1 MKKFLSIL
9 LTLAMLLSFASC
21 SVSGDKD
28 NNNVSPDNVVSEK
41 SDNLND
47 NVLDE
52 LATVTFTLP
61 KMGDEPVE
69 AELTDEE
76 KEAGFI
82 SVLVNDDGSSTY
94 TMKKSAWLDY
104 LEELRTTGLD
114 SIVNTSEDGY
124 ASIYSY
130 DINEDLDVATIFV
143 DYDKYNSG
151 GDSFAIISVHLM
163 MTLIQY
169 IKGESED
176 TISYTVNIA
185 DYQTK
190 EIKDTINMP
199 E

>member
-1 MKKFLSIL
+1 
-9 LTLAMLLSFASC
+9 MLVSFVSC
-21 SVSGDKD
+21 SVDGDKD
-28 NNNVSPDNVVSEK
+28 NNDAYPDNGVTEK
-41 SDNLND
+41 SDNTID

-61 KMGDEPVE
+61 KIGEEPVKTE
-69 AELTDEE
+69 FTDEE

-82 SVLVNDDGSSTY
+82 SVVVNDDGSSTY
-94 TMKKSAWLDY
+94 TMKKSAWLEY

-124 ASIYSY
+124 DSIYSY
-130 DINEDLDVATIFV
+130 EINEDLDVATIYV
-143 DYDKYNSG
+143 DYDKYKSG
-151 GDSFAIISVHLM
+151 GDSFAMLGVHMM

-169 IKGESED
+169 IKGETED
-176 TISYTVNIA
+176 TIAYTVNIA